1 MTNYYSVFEK
11 CKNPNCT
18 QEFDK
23 TDQSNYDDE
32 GYCRF
37 CSEIKSDLEKEGYI
51 KLSEVI
57 ENLIIDIFEEL
68 KKREKQK

>member
-1 MTNYYSVFEK
+1 MKDEEFEVMK
-11 CKNPNCT
+11 LLGDTAIQKNLWI
-18 QEFDK
+18 K
-23 TDQSNYDDE
+23 VYDDE
-32 GYCRF
+32 Q
-37 CSEIKSDLEKEGYI
+37 EKEGYI

>member
-11 CKNPNCT
+11 CKNLNCK

-32 GYCRF
+32 GYCMV
-37 CSEIKSDLEKEGYI
+37 CSEIKSDLVKE
-51 KLSEVI
+51 SS
-57 ENLIIDIFEEL
+57 N
-68 KKREKQK
+68 